1 MLMMMMWLLLH
12 RIQVTRE
19 LRDLRRLS
27 IEQGVQLDLSQFTLL
42 EKLAH
47 VAQCGRLDADDGE
60 GRRQHLQH

>member
-1 MLMMMMWLLLH
+1 MLMMMWLLLH

-27 IEQGVQLDLSQFTLL
+27 TEQGVQLDLSQFTLL

-47 VAQCGRLDADDGE
+47 VDRRGRLDADDGE
-60 GRRQHLQH
+60 GRRQHPQQ